1 MYFSELAGHLAKG
14 ELAPVY
20 LVFGPED
27 FLRGEAVKLIREK
40 AARGKEPCDTAELD
54 AAEGDPRKL
63 LDELRTPS
71 LFAPRRLA
79 LIENARLLFEPT
91 VEPLLRY
98 VEQPSPRTT
107 LVLIAGEMRQ
117 SARKPPKKPKKEA
130 TKSAPAGKPA
140 AHTKEHLLRKITV
153 VECPMVSQKRL
164 ADWCIQRARALGKPM
179 APDAADLLA
188 DMIGTNLGE
197 MDGQIRNLITYC
209 KERPRITGKDVSDL
223 CSADRLWRTWELT
236 EAILDRRTAA
246 ALRALDRILRDA
258 EKPVGILAAIGRDV
272 RRLIVVK
279 QLARQRLSHAEI
291 AQRGRVQPWLVRQLL
306 DRNQHRTIAD
316 LKLMMHQVLEADLE
330 CKTGAGSDTWILERL
345 VLRASAMPKS

>member
-1 MYFSELAGHLAKG
+1 MYFSELAGHLEKA
-14 ELAPVY
+14 ELDPVY

-27 FLRGEAVKLIREK
+27 FLRGEAVRLIREK
-40 AARGKEPCDTAELD
+40 AARGKEPCDIAELD
-54 AAEGDPRKL
+54 ATEGDPRKL

-98 VEQPSPRTT
+98 VEQPAPRTT
-107 LVLIAGEMRQ
+107 LVLIAGEMRK
-117 SARKPPKKPKKEA
+117 SARKPPKKPRKEP
-130 TKSAPAGKPA
+130 TKPAPASKPA
-140 AHTKEHLLRKITV
+140 AHTKEQLLRKITA
-153 VECPMVSQKRL
+153 VECPIVSQKRL

-179 APDAADLLA
+179 APDAAELLA

-197 MDGQIRNLITYC
+197 LDGQVRNLIAYS
-209 KERPRITGKDVSDL
+209 KERPRITEKDVSDL

-236 EAILDRRTAA
+236 EAILARRTPA
-246 ALRALDRILRDA
+246 ALRALDRILRDG
-258 EKPVGILAAIGRDV
+258 EKPVRILGAIGRDL

-279 QLARQRLSHAEI
+279 QLARQRLNQAEI
-291 AQRGRVQPWLVRQLL
+291 AQRSRTPPWLVRQLL
-306 DRNQHRTIAD
+306 DKNQRRTIAE

-330 CKTGAGSDTWILERL
+330 CKTGAGRDTWILERL
-345 VLRASAMPKS
+345 VLRASAMPKP